1 MKRTPCS
8 YCGFL
13 HRYSEPLPVGKKA
26 ICRNCSSEFVIETS
40 FETPEGVKFLRLEA
54 EGIGT
59 TDCVGEFYYIENL
72 KNYLESVNWNHE
84 KSKGLGFKD
93 VTCTLVPETDNE
105 HDPNAVRV
113 EIGGFQVANLS
124 KRDAAIHRQYL
135 RDTGKPL
142 WQLAV
147 EGTVSFVWDQSTD
160 VPTIKVFYVEL
171 KISWS
176 DT

>member
-26 ICRNCSSEFVIETS
+26 ICRNCSSEFVIENG
-40 FETPEGVKFLRLEA
+40 FETPEGTKFLTLDV
-54 EGIGT
+54 EGVGT
-59 TDCVGEFYYIENL
+59 TDCVGESYYRENL
-72 KNYLESVNWNHE
+72 KDYLGSVNWNR
-84 KSKGLGFKD
+84 KQKLDSID
-93 VTCTLVPETDNE
+93 TTCTLVPETDNE
-105 HDPNAVRV
+105 HDPNAVKV
-113 EIGGFQVANLS
+113 EIGGFHIAHLS
-124 KRDAAIHRQYL
+124 KRDAAIHRQWL

-142 WQLAV
+142 WRLRV

-160 VPTIKVFYVEL
+160 VPTIDYFYVEL
-171 KISWS
+171 KVSWS